1 MFKKRL
7 QTLFFILFSI
17 ALMVSQSQPIF
28 AQINLMQPEIEE
40 KIDVLIN
47 QMTLEEKIGQ
57 LNLHNG
63 SWDVTGPV
71 PEGEYQ
77 QARYNLLK
85 SGGVGA
91 MLNVIG
97 VEATMAAQKIAIEN
111 SRLGIPLMFGY
122 DVVHGY
128 QTMFPVPIA
137 ELASFDTEMMTETA
151 KIQAIEAAASGIN
164 WTFAPMID
172 VGRDP
177 RWGRVMEGTS
187 EDPYLLSEFARAKI
201 RGLQGADLSDSGTIA
216 ATVKHFAGYAFAESG
231 RDYNTAELSRNTL
244 LNIVLPPF
252 EAAVQEGV
260 ASVMNSFNDVNG
272 IPATGDEYLQRTQLK
287 ENWKFDGFVVSDW
300 GSMREMIAHGYAPDL
315 KTATEMAIE
324 AGSDMDME
332 SEGYQQ
338 YLQDLVESGKVDI
351 SLVDD
356 AVKRVLRV
364 KFHLG
369 LFDDPYLYNDLKREE
384 ELVYNKAHHDVALR
398 AAQGSIVLVENK
410 EQLLPLNKK
419 RESIAVIGLLAQD
432 KDSPLGNWR
441 AQAIENSAVSV
452 LEGIEAKLGVDTK
465 VEFEMG
471 YVLTEGNRSF
481 PMELTFSVE
490 DESGYQ
496 AAINLAA
503 EHEQVILVVG
513 EDAYQTG
520 EGRSQMD
527 IGLAKNQQKLVE
539 KILEVNDEVVVII
552 MSGRPIIAPWLY
564 EKSEAILYSWH
575 LGTKAGQAIADVV
588 FGDYNPSGRL
598 PMSVPLSHGQIPVYY
613 NHKSTGRPVPGA
625 GDASTVFWSHYTDG
639 PNAPQY
645 PFGYGLSYSTFEYG
659 RPIISD
665 TLMNSGE
672 SLLVQI
678 DVTNTSDVDGE
689 EVVQW
694 YIHDHFANAAR
705 PIKELKYFEKE
716 IIKAGETKTFNFE
729 ISTEKLKYYDHNEEY
744 VAEPGSFSV
753 MVGPNSSQLQSLDF
767 HLDTK

>member
-1 MFKKRL
+1 MFIKRL
-7 QTLFFILFSI
+7 QTASITLFYI
-17 ALMVSQSQPIF
+17 ALVVSQSQAIF
-28 AQINLMQPEIEE
+28 AQIKLIQPEIEE
-40 KIDVLIN
+40 KVTVLMN

-71 PEGEYQ
+71 PQGEYQ

-85 SGGVGA
+85 NGGVGS

-128 QTMFPVPIA
+128 KTMFPVPIA
-137 ELASFDTEMMTETA
+137 ELASFDTEIMMETA
-151 KIQAIEAAASGIN
+151 KIQAIEAAAGGIN

-201 RGLQGADLSDSGTIA
+201 RGFQGVDLSETGTIA

-244 LNIVLPPF
+244 LNVVLPPF
-252 EAAVQEGV
+252 KAAVQEGV

-338 YLQDLVESGKVDI
+338 YLQDLVDSGKVDI

-356 AVKRVLRV
+356 AVRRVLRV

-369 LFDDPYLYNDLKREE
+369 LFDDPYLYNDLKREG
-384 ELVYNKAHHDVALR
+384 ELVYNEAHHAVALR

-410 EQLLPLNKK
+410 EQLLPLSKK

-452 LEGIEAKLGVDTK
+452 LEGIEAKLGKDTK
-465 VEFEMG
+465 VEFEAG
-471 YVLTEGNRSF
+471 YMLTEGNRSF

-496 AAINLAA
+496 AAINLAE

-527 IGLAKNQQKLVE
+527 IGLAENQKRLVE

-552 MSGRPIIAPWLY
+552 MSGRPIIASWLY

-575 LGTKAGQAIADVV
+575 LGTEAGHAIADVV

-659 RPIISD
+659 QPIISD

-767 HLDTK
+767 HLDTE